1 MHESF
6 IYAVTPKVS
15 GLGNLRLSFQAE
27 CLVSLEMGV
36 EEPGGDLSSSAMQAA
51 EEWLDAYFA
60 AQPLPMPPRFAP
72 QGTPFQR
79 RVWAALSDIAWGER
93 VTYAV
98 LAARVGS
105 SARAVGG
112 ALRANPLPL
121 FIPCHRVVGAAS
133 LGGYAGASD
142 LGQQRKRWLL
152 QHEAGLK

>member
-1 MHESF
+1 MQQSF
-6 IYAVTPKVS
+6 IYAATPKAS
-15 GLGNLRLSFQAE
+15 GLGRLRLSFQAE
-27 CLVSLEMGV
+27 CLVALEMGV
-36 EEPGGDLSSSAMQAA
+36 EEPAGDMDSPGMQAA
-51 EEWLDAYFA
+51 QDWLDAYFA
-60 AQPLPMPPRFAP
+60 AQPLPMPPCFAP

-79 RVWAALSDIAWGER
+79 RVWSALSDIAWGEK

-133 LGGYAGASD
+133 LGGYAGASA